1 MNMQGA
7 RWDYSPAS
15 QPPPKYRTGKSIG
28 DISYFPVQIQ
38 EVLKTILV
46 DLSVLKVKYRRFPD
60 FPNLFSKQ
68 ICSSKTDFS
77 TFSSSKKGT
86 STQPLSPTKIS
97 RRFGPKRASYIRII
111 GGNVSYIGFIG
122 NIGGLSGLGLSFSS
136 LSTSCSLCSLLRGKQ
151 NC

>member
-1 MNMQGA
+1 MI
-7 RWDYSPAS
+7 Y
-15 QPPPKYRTGKSIG
+15 T
-28 DISYFPVQIQ
+28 
-38 EVLKTILV
+38 
-46 DLSVLKVKYRRFPD
+46 VLKVKYRRFPD

-151 NC
+151 NCWRGLLKGRIHKKVCVKSFNFILQVERLHGWVEICP